1 MPFVNLAVAQAAAAW
16 IAAPNLVGMVMDS
29 GPLYIYAVAAVGAVI
44 VLIGA
49 YIGSRIAKTIPP
61 PTVLSLIAAVSFAII
76 ASALALVSLGPQV
89 GISEVATHG
98 FTFAPVAAAIFGYFL
113 TAPRNSV

>member
-16 IAAPNLVGMVMDS
+16 IAAPNLVGMVMDY
-29 GPLYIYAVAAVGAVI
+29 GPLYYYAVAAVGAVI

-49 YIGSRIAKTIPP
+49 FIGARITKTIAA
-61 PTVLSLIAAVSFAII
+61 PTLLSLIAAVSFAVI

-89 GISEVATHG
+89 GISEFATHG

-113 TAPRNSV
+113 TVPRISV